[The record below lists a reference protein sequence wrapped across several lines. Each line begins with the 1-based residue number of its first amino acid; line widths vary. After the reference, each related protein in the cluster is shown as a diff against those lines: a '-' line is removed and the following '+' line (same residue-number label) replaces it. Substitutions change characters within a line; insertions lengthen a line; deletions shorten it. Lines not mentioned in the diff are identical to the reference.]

1 MRIRRISSAAIAV
14 LFLAG
19 CSAAGVQSSHIAS
32 GQALAPRPM
41 HGFANPGQL
50 PSPHLLTSI
59 NSGDTLNILPSQAA
73 PFLTIGHA
81 NSGPTQAASYEAVG
95 IDAIPYTD
103 INHYIPGDNSGTN
116 KTLSMSDVAL
126 TCDGQ
131 PVVWNKPNHSFMYLT
146 DPRNPGTLA
155 AWEAWYTNFVA
166 GGGQEFA
173 TFEDTADNPFTYASP
188 APPCSASG
196 TGVVSQAEWTAA
208 EEAQEGAMQ
217 AFTGKPVF
225 FNGLAAGYNKQM
237 PATNALL
244 DGPVGGGEME
254 TCAPTNVA
262 EWLNQVTIEIHAV
275 KMQKYFVCHNEDGS
289 DGSTPQAI
297 AFRNYQFATMMLDYD
312 IAHTVYESYFAA
324 GPSAL
329 QVQPESE
336 VVMENP
342 VKTTINTPT
351 DLLKTGGAYVRRYK
365 TCYVAGAVVGG
376 CAAVVNPTNAAV
388 PYPLSPTAFK
398 HTMLLQGSGVYDG
411 ATVSAQGPAPASTLA
426 PYSGE
431 VVFQ

>member
-1 MRIRRISSAAIAV
+1 MTTRLLGTAVAV
-14 LFLAG
+14 LLLAG
-19 CSAAGVQSSHIAS
+19 CGANGAMTGSALPGQTLVQHPPQRQS
-32 GQALAPRPM
+32 
-41 HGFANPGQL
+41 NPSQL

-59 NSGDTLNILPSQAA
+59 YSGDVLNIAPSQAA

-81 NSGPTQAASYEAVG
+81 NSGPTQSASYEAAG

-103 INHYIPGDNSGTN
+103 INHFIPSDGSGTN
-116 KTLSMSDVAL
+116 KTLSMADVAL
-126 TCDGQ
+126 TCGGQ
-131 PVVWNKPNHSFMYLT
+131 PVQWNKPNHPFMYLT

-155 AWEAWYTNFVA
+155 AWEAWYSSFVA

-173 TFEDTADNPFTYASP
+173 TFEDTADNPFTYAYP
-188 APPCSASG
+188 APPCDAAG

-244 DGPVGGGEME
+244 DGPVAGGEME
-254 TCAPTNVA
+254 TCAPANVT

-275 KMQKYFVCHNEDGS
+275 QKQKYFVCHNEDGS

-297 AFRNYQFATMMLDYD
+297 AFRTYQFATMMLDYD
-312 IAHTVYESYFAA
+312 IAHTVYESYFGV
-324 GPSAL
+324 GPSNL

-336 VVMENP
+336 VVMESP
-342 VKTTINTPT
+342 VKATINTPA
-351 DLLKTGGAYVRRYK
+351 DLLKPGGAYVRRYK
-365 TCYVAGAVVGG
+365 TCYVAGVVIGA
-376 CAAVVNPTNAAV
+376 CAAAVNPTSAGV
-388 PYPLSPTAFK
+388 PYPFAPTAFK
-398 HTMLLQGSGVYDG
+398 HTMLLQGSGIYDG
-411 ATVSAQGPAPASTLA
+411 ATVSALGPAPATTIA

-431 VVFQ
+431 VVFP

>member
-1 MRIRRISSAAIAV
+1 MNSRFLGAAVAV
-14 LFLAG
+14 LLLAG
-19 CSAAGVQSSHIAS
+19 CSAAGVQSTRLSGSHPF
-32 GQALAPRPM
+32 GLQPQQ
-41 HGFANPGQL
+41 GFSNPSQL

-59 NSGDTLNILPSQAA
+59 NSADTINILPSQAA

-81 NSGPTQAASYEAVG
+81 NSGPTESASYEAAG
-95 IDAIPYTD
+95 IEAIPYTD

-116 KTLSMSDVAL
+116 KTLSMAEVAL

-131 PVVWNKPNHSFMYLT
+131 PVVWNKPNHPFMYLT
-146 DPRNPGTLA
+146 DPRNPSTLA

-166 GGGQEFA
+166 AGGQEFA
-173 TFEDTADNPFTYASP
+173 TFEDTSDSPFEYASP
-188 APPCSASG
+188 APPCNAAG
-196 TGVVSQAEWTAA
+196 TGVVTQAEWTAA

-217 AFTGKPVF
+217 TFTGKPVF
-225 FNGLAAGYNKQM
+225 FNGLAAGYGKQM
-237 PATNALL
+237 PAQNALL
-244 DGPVGGGEME
+244 DGPVDGGEME
-254 TCAPTNVA
+254 TCAPSNVT
-262 EWLNQVTIEIHAV
+262 EWLNQVAIEIHAV
-275 KMQKYFVCHNEDGS
+275 QRQKYFVCHNEDAS

-312 IAHTVYESYFAA
+312 IAHTVYESYFAV

-342 VKTTINTPT
+342 VKATINTPT

-365 TCYVAGAVVGG
+365 TCYVAGVVVGG
-376 CAAVVNPTNAAV
+376 CAAVVNPTSAAV
-388 PYPLSPTAFK
+388 SYPFSSTLFK

-411 ATVSAQGPAPASTLA
+411 ATVSALGPAPATTLA

-431 VVFQ
+431 IAFP